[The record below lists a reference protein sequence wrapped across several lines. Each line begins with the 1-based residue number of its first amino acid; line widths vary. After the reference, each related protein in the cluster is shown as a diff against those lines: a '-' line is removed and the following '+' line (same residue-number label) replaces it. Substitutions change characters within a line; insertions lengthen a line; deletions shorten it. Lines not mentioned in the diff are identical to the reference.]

1 MKIGIIGAGNMG
13 ANVARLFVKA
23 GHEVAISNSRGPES
37 LRDLASEI
45 GNKAHAATV
54 DEAATFGDLIFLAA
68 PWRRPEA
75 LPSADLV
82 RNKIVVDAMN
92 PYTAEGDVFD
102 LNGSTS
108 SEETLKRL
116 QGARL
121 VKAFNTI
128 YYRRLATEGR
138 TNAPIEDRYAI
149 FVAGDDEEAK
159 AIVMKLIEQIGF
171 APVDTGSLHDRYT
184 KVENSKSL
192 APQST
197 IDRSLAVKQSLS
209 LPGQQPELP
218 TLHKT
223 LSPYCV

>member
-1 MKIGIIGAGNMG
+1 MKIGIIGAGNIG

-37 LRDLASEI
+37 LRDLVSEI
-45 GNKAHAATV
+45 GAKARAATV
-54 DEAATFGDLIFLAA
+54 HEAAAFGDLVFLAV
-68 PWRRPEA
+68 PWRRSEA
-75 LPSADLV
+75 LPSSDLV

-92 PYTAEGDVFD
+92 PYTADGDVFD

-108 SEETLKRL
+108 TEETLKRL
-116 QGARL
+116 PGARL

-138 TNAPIEDRYAI
+138 TNSPIEDRYAI

-171 APVDTGSLHDRYT
+171 APVDTGSLREGGRRQEPDSDIYNRPLT
-184 KVENSKSL
+184 GRQAKSQL
-192 APQST
+192 AG
-197 IDRSLAVKQSLS
+197 AAA
-209 LPGQQPELP
+209 
-218 TLHKT
+218 
-223 LSPYCV
+223 

>member
-1 MKIGIIGAGNMG
+1 MKIGIIGAGHIG
-13 ANVARLFVKA
+13 EPVARLFVEA

-37 LRDLASEI
+37 LRELVSEI
-45 GNKAHAATV
+45 GSKAHAATV
-54 DEAATFGDLIFLAA
+54 DEAATFGDLIFLAV
-68 PWRRPEA
+68 PWRHPEA
-75 LPSADLV
+75 LPSADFV

-92 PYTAEGDVFD
+92 PYTAEADVFE

-108 SEETLKRL
+108 SEETLKRMP
-116 QGARL
+116 GARV

-171 APVDTGSLHDRYT
+171 APVDTGSLREGGRRQEPDSPIF
-184 KVENSKSL
+184 N
-192 APQST
+192 
-197 IDRSLAVKQSLS
+197 RSLTGRQAKSQLAGSAA
-209 LPGQQPELP
+209 
-218 TLHKT
+218 
-223 LSPYCV
+223 